1 MIVFALLLIA
11 MMVMIVIVDYSKFHR
26 IFIAPFYGFIAP
38 IVVTTLSTFSLRG
51 HNRIYWSTGSSAI
64 LFYPM
69 KVFLCVSQF
78 VNCHIKTN
86 ANGCHFHR

>member
-38 IVVTTLSTFSLRG
+38 IVVTTLSTFSLAT
-51 HNRIYWSTGSSAI
+51 IESTGSPAI

-69 KVFLCVSQF
+69 KVCLCVSQF
-78 VNCHIKTN
+78 VNCFKTK
-86 ANGCHFHR
+86 CVRRWHFHR

>member
-1 MIVFALLLIA
+1 MIVFALLLVA

-38 IVVTTLSTFSLRG
+38 IVVTTLSTFSLAT
-51 HNRIYWSTGSSAI
+51 IESTGSPAI

-78 VNCHIKTN
+78 VNCFKTK
-86 ANGCHFHR
+86 CVRRWHFQR